1 METQNRQSSNDR
13 EWRDCIW
20 DKELLLT
27 FKVKTGET
35 KKLENTTQHTSRCC
49 LQRAQSRS
57 SAAFRLFQV
66 IFRSFDVMIMKWAG
80 NVNSDDAVRLFD
92 ASACTY
98 TNADT
103 RPRPGSWKY
112 LQWKCGCAGKNNE
125 TKSEPLF
132 PGRSPVFDHTKAN
145 RIYPEEQSNLKI
157 DWLHVLVAF
166 SISA

>member
-1 METQNRQSSNDR
+1 MLFLRNLWFWFFDFNYFMIFRLQ
-13 EWRDCIW
+13 
-20 DKELLLT
+20 LLVVVHYRAAAVSLR
-27 FKVKTGET
+27 
-35 KKLENTTQHTSRCC
+35 TQHNTRSRCC
-49 LQRAQSRS
+49 LHKAQSRS

-66 IFRSFDVMIMKWAG
+66 IFWSFDVMIMKWAG

-103 RPRPGSWKY
+103 RPRLGSWKY
-112 LQWKCGCAGKNNE
+112 LQWKCGCAGKNNK

-157 DWLHVLVAF
+157 DW
-166 SISA
+166 